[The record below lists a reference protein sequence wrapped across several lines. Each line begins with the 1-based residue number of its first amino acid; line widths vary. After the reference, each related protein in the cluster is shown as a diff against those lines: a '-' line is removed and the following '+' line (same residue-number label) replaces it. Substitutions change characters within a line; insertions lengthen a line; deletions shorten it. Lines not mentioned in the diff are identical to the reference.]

1 MASRDQEGQRL
12 PVMQPPLFELGSDG
26 KLRGAVGFLPVLTPD
41 SSLDVA
47 RFWFRRYLE
56 QSGHPPNTVKSYS
69 YDLAVFESLVGPKP
83 IREIDER
90 DVATFLNESRGRS
103 TRKRRLTTLST
114 FYKFLITR
122 AKVVEIDPTAAFYS
136 DRIPLKTPQPL
147 FADEQARLLEA
158 AAAEGPRT
166 HLAIWLMLRLGL
178 SRHEVI
184 ALRAAHIDWSD
195 PEHPIVYVFAE
206 QPKRRLRE
214 RKLAAN
220 RELTEIYHQLV
231 EEEGPQDRL
240 VPILP
245 QSLNKMVERVAKA
258 AGIEKLVTP
267 QTLRHTF
274 AVEQAKRGAT
284 EDELLELLGLADDA
298 RNRLSVQRYL
308 RLAAPPLAAPRG
320 DERAE
325 HSLRAFAEREL
336 SEDDIQGHR
345 QGLRIVDD
353 EMA

>member
-1 MASRDQEGQRL
+1 MASRDRESQRL

-56 QSGHPPNTVKSYS
+56 QAGHPPNTVKSYS

-122 AKVVEIDPTAAFYS
+122 AKVVEVDPTAAFYS

-231 EEEGPQDRL
+231 VEEGPQDRL

-298 RNRLSVQRYL
+298 RNRLSVRRYL
-308 RLAAPPLAAPRG
+308 RLAAPPLEPREVTS
-320 DERAE
+320 ERNA
-325 HSLRAFAEREL
+325 
-336 SEDDIQGHR
+336 G
-345 QGLRIVDD
+345 
-353 EMA
+353 

>member
-1 MASRDQEGQRL
+1 MRDERREDERAQ
-12 PVMQPPLFELGSDG
+12 VIQPPLFELGRDG
-26 KLRGAVGFLPVLTPD
+26 KLRGTVGLLPVLTAE

-56 QSGHPPNTVKSYS
+56 QSGHPVNTVKSYS
-69 YDLAVFESLVGPKP
+69 YDLAVFESVVGPKP

-90 DVATFLNESRGRS
+90 DVATFLEQSRGRS

-114 FYKFLITR
+114 FFKFLITR
-122 AKVVEIDPTAAFYS
+122 AKVLEHDPTAAFYS

-147 FADEQARLLEA
+147 FPKEQERLLAA

-178 SRHEVI
+178 SRHEVL
-184 ALRAAHIDWSD
+184 ALRASHIDWAD
-195 PEHPIVYVFAE
+195 PERPIVYVFAE
-206 QPKRRLRE
+206 GEKRRLRE
-214 RKLAAN
+214 RKLAGN
-220 RELTEIYHQLV
+220 RELTEIYQRLL

-245 QSLNKMVERVAKA
+245 QSLNKLVERVAAA
-258 AGIEKLVTP
+258 AGISKPVSP

-274 AVEQAKRGAT
+274 AVEQAKRGAS

-298 RNRLSVQRYL
+298 RNRLSVQRYI
-308 RLAAPPLAAPRG
+308 RLAAPPLDPLAAPRSG
-320 DERAE
+320 GA
-325 HSLRAFAEREL
+325 S
-336 SEDDIQGHR
+336 
-345 QGLRIVDD
+345 
-353 EMA
+353 

>member
-1 MASRDQEGQRL
+1 MI
-12 PVMQPPLFELGSDG
+12 QPPLFELTGTG
-26 KLRGAVGFLPVLTPD
+26 KLRGAVGFLPVLSAD

-69 YDLAVFESLVGPKP
+69 YDLAVFESIIGPKP
-83 IREIDER
+83 IRAITER
-90 DVATFLNESRGRS
+90 DVATFLDQSRGRS

-114 FYKFLITR
+114 FFKYLITR
-122 AKVVEIDPTAAFYS
+122 AKVLEFDPTAVFYS

-147 FADEQARLLEA
+147 FADEQRRLLEA

-166 HLAIWLMLRLGL
+166 HLAVWLMLRLGL
-178 SRHEVI
+178 SRHEVL
-184 ALRAAHIDWSD
+184 ALRAAHIDWSNPD
-195 PEHPIVYVFAE
+195 QPVVYVFAE
-206 QPKRRLRE
+206 GQKRRLRE

-220 RELTEIYHQLV
+220 RELTEIYQRLI
-231 EEEGPQDRL
+231 EEEGSVDRL

-245 QSLNKMVERVAKA
+245 QSLNKLVERVAQA
-258 AGIEKLVTP
+258 ARIDKLVTP

-298 RNRLSVQRYL
+298 RNRESVRRYL
-308 RLAAPPLAAPRG
+308 ELAAPPLDP
-320 DERAE
+320 
-325 HSLRAFAEREL
+325 LRR
-336 SEDDIQGHR
+336 
-345 QGLRIVDD
+345 
-353 EMA
+353 

>member
-1 MASRDQEGQRL
+1 MRDERREDEQAQ
-12 PVMQPPLFELGSDG
+12 VIQPPLFELGRDG
-26 KLRGAVGFLPVLTPD
+26 KLRGTVGLLPVLTAE

-56 QSGHPPNTVKSYS
+56 QSGHPVNTVKSYS

-83 IREIDER
+83 IAQIDER
-90 DVATFLNESRGRS
+90 DVATFLEQSRGRS

-114 FYKFLITR
+114 FFKFLITR
-122 AKVVEIDPTAAFYS
+122 AKVIEHDPTAAFYS

-147 FADEQARLLEA
+147 FPEEQERLLAA

-178 SRHEVI
+178 SRHEVLT
-184 ALRAAHIDWSD
+184 LRASHIDWAD
-195 PEHPIVYVFAE
+195 PDRPVVYVFAE
-206 QPKRRLRE
+206 GQKRRLRE
-214 RKLAAN
+214 RKLAGN
-220 RELTEIYHQLV
+220 RELTEIYQRLL

-245 QSLNKMVERVAKA
+245 QSLNKLVERVAAA
-258 AGIEKLVTP
+258 AGIQKPVSP

-274 AVEQAKRGAT
+274 AVEQAKRGAS

-298 RNRLSVQRYL
+298 RNRLSVRRYI
-308 RLAAPPLAAPRG
+308 RLAAPPLDPLAG
-320 DERAE
+320 
-325 HSLRAFAEREL
+325 SRE
-336 SEDDIQGHR
+336 SR
-345 QGLRIVDD
+345 VT
-353 EMA
+353 

>member
-1 MASRDQEGQRL
+1 MQRDGEQR
-12 PVMQPPLFELGSDG
+12 PAVMQPPLFELGRDG
-26 KLRGAVGFLPVLTPD
+26 RFRGSVGLLPVLTPD
-41 SSLDVA
+41 ASLDVA

-83 IREIDER
+83 IREIGER
-90 DVATFLNESRGRS
+90 DVATFLNGSRGRS
-103 TRKRRLTTLST
+103 TRKRRLTTLSR
-114 FYKFLITR
+114 FFKYLIVQ
-122 AKVVEIDPTAAFYS
+122 AKVLEHDPTTAFYS

-147 FADEQARLLEA
+147 FPEEQTRLLEA

-178 SRHEVI
+178 SRHEVL
-184 ALRAAHIDWSD
+184 AVRASHIDWSD
-195 PEHPIVYVFAE
+195 PERPVVYIFAE
-206 QPKRRLRE
+206 GPKRRLRE

-220 RELTEIYHQLV
+220 QELAAIYRRLL

-245 QSLNKMVERVAKA
+245 QSLNKLVERVAVA
-258 AGIEKLVTP
+258 AGIGKPVTP

-274 AVEQAKRGAT
+274 AVEQAKQGAT

-298 RNRLSVQRYL
+298 RNRLSVQRYV
-308 RLAAPPLAAPRG
+308 RLAAPPLAPLPPRP
-320 DERAE
+320 
-325 HSLRAFAEREL
+325 S
-336 SEDDIQGHR
+336 
-345 QGLRIVDD
+345 
-353 EMA
+353 